1 MIPFFDFHCDSLTK
15 GGAKGLIDNEKM
27 HWSLPRF
34 RQAGGKLQVHA
45 IFTPPEYKEGDAT
58 LFGMKYASEWKSFL
72 EDSGTSA
79 VQIKNDLCKEGP
91 LSLLSLED
99 ASPLSGNLETL
110 DIFFELGV
118 RLITLVWSCDN
129 EVGRGVINGKGP
141 AITKFGK
148 DLIKKM
154 NEKNIIIDVSHA
166 SDDLF
171 WETVKISN
179 KPIVA
184 SHSNSRKL
192 RNHPRNLTDEQIK
205 EIQNHNGI
213 IGLVYVPNFVGN
225 PPPGTK
231 DEWNFELK
239 NGMEKLAKHAAHIA
253 EVSSCDNIVLGSDFD
268 GTSFPVVE
276 EVSKTQ
282 TLIPFLEKAGFN
294 TDEIEKIFYKNAKR
308 FLENNL
314 PEN

>member
-15 GGAKGLIDNEKM
+15 GGAKELLTGEKM

-34 RQAGGKLQVHA
+34 KKAGGKLQVHA
-45 IFTPPEYKEGDAT
+45 IFTPPEYKKGDAT
-58 LFGMKYASEWKSFL
+58 LFGMKYASEWKYFL
-72 EDSGTSA
+72 EDSEVSA
-79 VQIKNDLCKEGP
+79 VKTVDDVSKQGP

-110 DIFFELGV
+110 DIFFDLGI

-141 AITKFGK
+141 PITKFGRN
-148 DLIKKM
+148 LIKKM
-154 NEKNIIIDVSHA
+154 NEKDIIIDVSHA

-171 WETVKISN
+171 WETVNLSS

-205 EIQNHNGI
+205 EIQQHNGI
-213 IGLVYVPNFVGN
+213 IGLVYVPNFVGA

-239 NGMEKLAKHAAHIA
+239 NGMDLLAQHAAHIA
-253 EVSSCDNIVLGSDFD
+253 EISSCENIVLGSDFD

-282 TLIPFLEKAGFN
+282 NLISSLEKVGFN
-294 TDEIEKIFYKNAKR
+294 NEEIEKIFYKNAEN
-308 FLENNL
+308 FLMNNL
-314 PEN
+314 PKN